1 MKSDRFARMQ
11 KSTTLHLAMEVEE
24 CMRRITEFQDNP
36 RAMEYFYDLFR
47 KTHFEKDSLAAGIPL
62 IGTMCMQ
69 VPEELIMAAGARP
82 LRLCC
87 GAYAYDQVGAD
98 FMPAKSCPLI
108 KATAGM
114 LHVNQ
119 EYLENTLK
127 TVIIPTTCDQKKKAG
142 ELIKSLGYNVYT
154 LEMPASKDSAAA
166 IFYWQESVK
175 QFTLDLQRITGNKI
189 TKAKIIDAIS
199 KTTQATSLF
208 RKIYELRKAD
218 PGLILGKDIFLV
230 NNSYFF
236 DNLERWQEAVTLLIA
251 ELEKRQAS
259 GFSAAASQAPRILF
273 TGSPPIFPNLKVP
286 LLVEEAGAIIV
297 VDEVCSS
304 NRMLYDTVFY
314 DEENLNDMV
323 PALADRYLKPCT
335 CPCLSNNY
343 DRTRKL
349 SDMAESYKVDGIVY
363 QSLSGCM
370 PYEMEQRQ
378 VGAAMDEINLPV
390 LYLETDY
397 SPEDEGQL
405 STRIEAFIESIKA
418 RRRKTQ

>member
-1 MKSDRFARMQ
+1 MESDRFARMQ
-11 KSTTLHLAMEVEE
+11 KSTNLHLAMEVNE
-24 CMRRITEFQDNP
+24 CMRRITDFPDNP
-36 RAMEYFYDLFR
+36 RSMEYFYDLFR
-47 KTHFEKDSLAAGIPL
+47 KIHLGQDGLIADMPM

-69 VPEELIMAAGARP
+69 VPEELIMAAGGRP
-82 LRLCC
+82 LRLCS
-87 GAYAYDQVGAD
+87 GTYAYDQVGAD

-119 EYLENTLK
+119 EFWGNTLK
-127 TVIIPTTCDQKKKAG
+127 TVVIPTTCDQKKKAG
-142 ELIKSLGYNVYT
+142 ELIKSLGYQVYT

-166 IFYWQESVK
+166 RFYWQESVK
-175 QFTLDLQRITGNKI
+175 QFTLDLQAITGNKI
-189 TKAKIIDAIS
+189 TKARVIDAIS
-199 KTTQATSLF
+199 KTTKATSLF

-218 PGLILGKDIFLV
+218 PGVVLGKDIFLV
-230 NNSYFF
+230 NNSFFF
-236 DNLERWQEAVTLLIA
+236 DDLEHWQEAVTLLIA
-251 ELEKRQAS
+251 ELEERQAS
-259 GFSAAASQAPRILF
+259 GFSAAASQAPRILI

-286 LLVEEAGAIIV
+286 LLVEQAGAIIV

-314 DEENLNDMV
+314 DEKSLNDMV
-323 PALADRYLKPCT
+323 SALADRYLKPCT

-343 DRTRKL
+343 DRIRKL
-349 SDMAESYKVDGIVY
+349 SDMAESYMVDGIVY

-378 VGAAMDEINLPV
+378 VGAAMAEVNLPV

-418 RRRKTQ
+418 RRRQMK